1 MGAVVGEVVGLG
13 VGMVVG
19 DVVGDV
25 VGAVVGYGPREVVVK
40 GFVRLSEIKLVRLM
54 MMLAELVPAHVT
66 SWCRCVTA

>member
-19 DVVGDV
+19 DVVG
-25 VGAVVGYGPREVVVK
+25 AVVGYGPEEVVVK
-40 GFVRLSEIKLVRLM
+40 GFARLSEIKLVRLM